1 MENEYC
7 LTPYFLDEPVFELRS
22 LAGKEWHIIQPSL
35 PAGEKQQRLVT
46 LYRPLRDRVADIVRR
61 GNRPVSIAGDCCSS
75 IGVSAGLQK
84 AGITPFLVWL
94 DAHGDFNDWVTSPS
108 GFLGGMPL
116 AMMVGRGEQTI
127 VQGLGMDTL
136 PEQNIILT
144 DARDLDEKEAITLD
158 ASLVTRLNDPT
169 ALSDY
174 LLPEAPLWIH
184 FDTDIINP
192 EDAPAMNYRAPGGPG
207 VDLLADVFTFLAD
220 TGRIMAVSMSTW
232 NPELDDTGR
241 TATACLNL
249 LEKLTGSLF
258 PKENGE
264 KLS

>member
-7 LTPYFLDEPVFELRS
+7 LTPYFLDQPVPDLQS
-22 LAGKEWHIIQPSL
+22 LAGESWQLVEPSL
-35 PAGEKQQRLVT
+35 PAGEKQGRMIA
-46 LYRPLRDRVADIVRR
+46 LYRPLRDRVAEIIRR
-61 GNRPVSIAGDCCSS
+61 GHRPVSIAGDCCTS

-84 AGITPFLVWL
+84 AGLQPTLIWF
-94 DAHGDFNDWVTSPS
+94 DAHGDFNTWETTPS

-116 AMMVGRGEQTI
+116 AMLVGRGEQTI

-144 DARDLDEKEAITLD
+144 DARDLDEKEAIALD

-169 ALSDY
+169 ALVDY
-174 LLPEAPLWIH
+174 ALPEVPLWIH

-192 EDAPAMNYRAPGGPG
+192 EEAPAMNYRAPGGPG
-207 VDLLADVFTFLAD
+207 VDALADVFNFLAD

-232 NPELDDTGR
+232 NPELDDTGQ
-241 TATACLNL
+241 TATVCLNL

-258 PKENGE
+258 PMESGDE
-264 KLS
+264 LS